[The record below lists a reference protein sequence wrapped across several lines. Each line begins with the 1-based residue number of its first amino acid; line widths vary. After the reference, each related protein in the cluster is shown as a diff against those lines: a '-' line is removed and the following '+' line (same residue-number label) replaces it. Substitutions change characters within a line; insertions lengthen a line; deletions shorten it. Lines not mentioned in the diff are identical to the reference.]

1 MHETYFGLRKRPFL
15 ATPTLDRYCPIEC
28 QESAYATSVR
38 VIQRAEG
45 PVSIVGGTG
54 LGKSM
59 VCLRIADA
67 FRRSYEV
74 IVLASSQLCSRRA
87 LLQSLLFELRMPYR
101 DLSEGE
107 LRLSLLERLQP
118 SNDNPTDG
126 LVLIVDEAQT
136 LAPKLLEELRL
147 ITNLTRDGVPRVRLV
162 LCGTTRLEELLGHP
176 QMESLNQRLAAR
188 CYLVPLNSQETI
200 QYLTHKIELCG
211 APISAVITEDAIRL
225 VHRATDGV
233 PRLID
238 QVVDSAL
245 RIAAELR
252 QRPVSVQLVE
262 AAWARSQQLPLPWS
276 DKAQSISDSP
286 TSIEFGLLE
295 DDTEQDFRG
304 RDTSYVHH
312 SEDNV
317 FHNSSSDKTQYDQ
330 VDEPEASETT
340 LVAFDPD
347 IASYQES
354 IGLTSKPSTHLPPI
368 PSAGS
373 GLSRSISNA
382 WDSFVEPKPQVSF
395 QQSEDAAMDTVED
408 YSNEHLLAQPL
419 AEIPIY
425 SPSFDAEPTDNYPP
439 FETSLPNTTVANDIF
454 GMDYEEELWLG
465 SPSDNLTTKNSTPVT
480 SSATGLASEHPCFS
494 KLPAATT
501 SSSLNVPIEVV
512 SDDVID
518 KLLYAFRDTQPSSQA
533 PGVRSEF
540 NGSCRY
546 RGEAES
552 ALEILD
558 QISTANL
565 EAMTMSTQDSKVMV
579 EQRSTQQNAIR
590 EVTVGSNV
598 VRGTRSGSAG
608 AKSPHST
615 LSRPSRA
622 SILSFA
628 EIQDATSN
636 SIRDDRDLLVIE
648 EDVLQITA
656 GIPSGASKDGMS
668 QASVHPY
675 KQLFSKLRG

>member
-1 MHETYFGLRKRPFL
+1 MMHETYFGLRKRPFL

-28 QESAYATSVR
+28 QESAYSTAVR
-38 VIQRAEG
+38 AIQRAEG
-45 PVSIVGGTG
+45 PVSIIGGTG

-59 VCLRIADA
+59 VCLRIADT
-67 FRRSYEV
+67 FRRSFEV

-107 LRLSLLERLQP
+107 LRLTLLERLQP

-147 ITNLTRDGVPRVRLV
+147 ITNLTRDGVPRVRLI

-188 CYLVPLNSQETI
+188 CYLMPLNSQETI
-200 QYLTHKIELCG
+200 HYLTHKIELCG

-245 RIAAELR
+245 RIAAELK
-252 QRPVSVQLVE
+252 QRPISVQIIE

-276 DKAQSISDSP
+276 DKAQSISDIP

-304 RDTSYVHH
+304 RDTSYVHQFAG
-312 SEDNV
+312 NV
-317 FHNSSSDKTQYDQ
+317 FHNPVNDDELDGQI
-330 VDEPEASETT
+330 DEPKSISTQQATDDS
-340 LVAFDPD
+340 D
-347 IASYQES
+347 IATYEES
-354 IGLTSKPSTHLPPI
+354 IGLTTKPTQHLPPV

-382 WDSFVEPKPQVSF
+382 WDSFVEPGPKAAI
-395 QQSEDAAMDTVED
+395 DALDFAVDH
-408 YSNEHLLAQPL
+408 SNEHLLMQAASQSPTYSQSVDVEPSESYQEYVSGAQN
-419 AEIPIY
+419 
-425 SPSFDAEPTDNYPP
+425 S
-439 FETSLPNTTVANDIF
+439 TVANDIF
-454 GMDYEEELWLG
+454 GMDYEEELWLSEPSAMTTPITTPLQNQSAQII
-465 SPSDNLTTKNSTPVT
+465 SPMAGARSN
-480 SSATGLASEHPCFS
+480 GFE
-494 KLPAATT
+494 
-501 SSSLNVPIEVV
+501 VPIEVV
-512 SDDVID
+512 SDDTID
-518 KLLYAFRDTQPSSQA
+518 KLLYAFRDTPQQQNA
-533 PGVRSEF
+533 AGHTEF
-540 NGSCRY
+540 RNVSAHQD
-546 RGEAES
+546 ELES
-552 ALEILD
+552 ALKLLD
-558 QISTANL
+558 QISSVNL
-565 EAMTMSTQDSKVMV
+565 VAMNMSTQDSNSIVNKMTMQEEPALEVVTENSVLRTPKSSFGGMK
-579 EQRSTQQNAIR
+579 STHA
-590 EVTVGSNV
+590 
-598 VRGTRSGSAG
+598 
-608 AKSPHST
+608 T
-615 LSRPSRA
+615 LSRPPRP

-628 EIQDATSN
+628 EMQNES
-636 SIRDDRDLLVIE
+636 SELIRDDRDLLVIE
-648 EDVLQITA
+648 EDVLQMNSGVPI
-656 GIPSGASKDGMS
+656 GASRDSMS
-668 QASVHPY
+668 KASVHPY

>member
-1 MHETYFGLRKRPFL
+1 MMHETYFGLRKRPFL

-28 QESAYATSVR
+28 QESAYSTAVR
-38 VIQRAEG
+38 AIQRAEG
-45 PVSIVGGTG
+45 PVSIIGGTG

-67 FRRSYEV
+67 FRRSFEV

-188 CYLVPLNSQETI
+188 CYLMPLNLQETLH
-200 QYLTHKIELCG
+200 YLTHKIELCG
-211 APISAVITEDAIRL
+211 APMSAVITEDAIRL

-245 RIAAELR
+245 RIAAELK
-252 QRPVSVQLVE
+252 QRPISVQIVE

-286 TSIEFGLLE
+286 TSVEFGLLE

-304 RDTSYVHH
+304 RDTSYVHQH
-312 SEDNV
+312 AGSTLHNLAHDDELYGQIED
-317 FHNSSSDKTQYDQ
+317 SRTESTPQATYDSDI
-330 VDEPEASETT
+330 ET
-340 LVAFDPD
+340 
-347 IASYQES
+347 YEES
-354 IGLTSKPSTHLPPI
+354 IGLTAKPTHHLPPV

-382 WDSFVEPKPQVSF
+382 WDSFVESAPKVADDSLDF
-395 QQSEDAAMDTVED
+395 AVDH
-408 YSNEHLLAQPL
+408 SNEHLLDQASNQSPT
-419 AEIPIY
+419 Y
-425 SPSFDAEPTDNYPP
+425 SHSFDVEPTDSYPQYGGKAQNS
-439 FETSLPNTTVANDIF
+439 TIANDIF

-465 SPSDNLTTKNSTPVT
+465 EASAKVFPNSSPLQSQPSQSMSPGVGT
-480 SSATGLASEHPCFS
+480 SSGSFD
-494 KLPAATT
+494 
-501 SSSLNVPIEVV
+501 VPIEVV

-518 KLLYAFRDTQPSSQA
+518 KLLYAFRDA
-533 PGVRSEF
+533 PQQHPNASGSAEF
-540 NGSCRY
+540 RKIGAY
-546 RGEAES
+546 QGETES
-552 ALEILD
+552 ALELLD
-558 QISTANL
+558 QISSVNL
-565 EAMTMSTQDSKVMV
+565 EAMTMSTQDSGGVMNGMTNQEESV
-579 EQRSTQQNAIR
+579 H
-590 EVTVGSNV
+590 EVVIENSV
-598 VRGTRSGSAG
+598 VRGPKSNFGGMKSAH
-608 AKSPHST
+608 KT
-615 LSRPSRA
+615 LSRPPRP

-628 EIQDATSN
+628 DMQEESTEL
-636 SIRDDRDLLVIE
+636 IRDDRDLLMIE
-648 EDVLQITA
+648 EDVLQMTA
-656 GIPSGASKDGMS
+656 GVPTSATHDGMS
-668 QASVHPY
+668 QAAVHPY

>member
-1 MHETYFGLRKRPFL
+1 
-15 ATPTLDRYCPIEC
+15 
-28 QESAYATSVR
+28 
-38 VIQRAEG
+38 
-45 PVSIVGGTG
+45 
-54 LGKSM
+54 
-59 VCLRIADA
+59 
-67 FRRSYEV
+67 
-74 IVLASSQLCSRRA
+74 
-87 LLQSLLFELRMPYR
+87 
-101 DLSEGE
+101 
-107 LRLSLLERLQP
+107 
-118 SNDNPTDG
+118 
-126 LVLIVDEAQT
+126 VLIVDEAQT

-238 QVVDSAL
+238 QVVDAAL

-276 DKAQSISDSP
+276 DKAPSISETPS
-286 TSIEFGLLE
+286 SIEFGLLE

-312 SEDNV
+312 SADKA
-317 FHNSSSDKTQYDQ
+317 FHDVSSGQMQYDQ
-330 VDEPEASETT
+330 GDETEVSSSMQK
-340 LVAFDPD
+340 AFDPD
-347 IASYQES
+347 MTSYEES
-354 IGLTSKPSTHLPPI
+354 IGLTAKPSQHLPPI

-395 QQSEDAAMDTVED
+395 QQLEDASSDPTED
-408 YSNEHLLAQPL
+408 YSNEHLLAQPSTKM
-419 AEIPIY
+419 PIY

-465 SPSDNLTTKNSTPVT
+465 SSLDNQTPENSTPATNLAT
-480 SSATGLASEHPCFS
+480 SLPIEHPKFS

-501 SSSLNVPIEVV
+501 ASSLIVPIEIV
-512 SDDVID
+512 SDNVID
-518 KLLYAFRDTQPSSQA
+518 KSLYSFRDTQPVSQA
-533 PGVRSEF
+533 PSVRLEF
-540 NGSCRY
+540 HDSDHY

-565 EAMTMSTQDSKVMV
+565 EAMTMSTQDSKAML
-579 EQRSTQQNAIR
+579 EQRSIQQDVIR
-590 EVTVGSNV
+590 EVTVSSSV
-598 VRGTRSGSAG
+598 VRGTRPGSTG
-608 AKSPHST
+608 AKSPHSS
-615 LSRPSRA
+615 LSRPPRA

-628 EIQDATSN
+628 EIQDASTE

-648 EDVLQITA
+648 EDVLQMTA
-656 GIPSGASKDGMS
+656 GIPSGASQDGMS
-668 QASVHPY
+668 KASVHPY

>member
-1 MHETYFGLRKRPFL
+1 MMHETYFGLRKRPFL

-28 QESAYATSVR
+28 QESAYSTAVR
-38 VIQRAEG
+38 AIQRAEG
-45 PVSIVGGTG
+45 PVSIIGGTG

-67 FRRSYEV
+67 FRRSFEV

-162 LCGTTRLEELLGHP
+162 LSGTTRLEELLGHP

-188 CYLVPLNSQETI
+188 CYLMPLNSQETV

-211 APISAVITEDAIRL
+211 APVSAVITEDAIRL

-245 RIAAELR
+245 RIASEIK
-252 QRPVSVQLVE
+252 QRPVSVQIIQE
-262 AAWARSQQLPLPWS
+262 AWARSQQLPLPWS

-304 RDTSYVHH
+304 RDTSYIHQYAG
-312 SEDNV
+312 NV
-317 FHNSSSDKTQYDQ
+317 LHNPSSDDALYGQI
-330 VDEPEASETT
+330 DEPENTSTPQATYDADMATYE
-340 LVAFDPD
+340 
-347 IASYQES
+347 ES
-354 IGLTSKPSTHLPPI
+354 IGLTLKPTQHLPPV

-382 WDSFVEPKPQVSF
+382 WDSFVEPASKEVDDSL
-395 QQSEDAAMDTVED
+395 D
-408 YSNEHLLAQPL
+408 YAVDHSNEHLMMQASSQSPT
-419 AEIPIY
+419 Y
-425 SPSFDAEPTDNYPP
+425 SQSFDVEPADSYPQYGS
-439 FETSLPNTTVANDIF
+439 EVQNSTVANDIF
-454 GMDYEEELWLG
+454 GMDYEEELWLIEPSASTMPINPTSQSQ
-465 SPSDNLTTKNSTPVT
+465 SPHIISPMAGAT
-480 SSATGLASEHPCFS
+480 SNGFD
-494 KLPAATT
+494 
-501 SSSLNVPIEVV
+501 VPIEVV
-512 SDDVID
+512 SDNTID
-518 KLLYAFRDTQPSSQA
+518 NLLYAFRDA
-533 PGVRSEF
+533 PQQQNASGNTNLPEVSAYQDET
-540 NGSCRY
+540 
-546 RGEAES
+546 ES
-552 ALEILD
+552 AFELLD
-558 QISTANL
+558 QISLVNL
-565 EAMTMSTQDSKVMV
+565 EAMTMSTQDSSGVMNKVTNHQ
-579 EQRSTQQNAIR
+579 EPPL
-590 EVTVGSNV
+590 EVVIKNSV
-598 VRGTRSGSAG
+598 VRSQKSSFSGM
-608 AKSPHST
+608 KSSHATP
-615 LSRPSRA
+615 SRPPRP

-628 EIQDATSN
+628 EMQNES
-636 SIRDDRDLLVIE
+636 SEMIRDDRDLLVIE
-648 EDVLQITA
+648 EDVLQMNA
-656 GIPSGASKDGMS
+656 GVPVGAAHDSIS

>member
-28 QESAYATSVR
+28 QESAYTTAVR
-38 VIQRAEG
+38 AIQRAEG
-45 PVSIVGGTG
+45 PVSIIGGTG

-59 VCLRIADA
+59 VCLRIADT
-67 FRRSYEV
+67 FRRSFEV

-126 LVLIVDEAQT
+126 LVLIVDEAHT

-188 CYLVPLNSQETI
+188 CYLLPLNSQETTR
-200 QYLTHKIELCG
+200 YLTHKIELCG

-245 RIAAELR
+245 RIAAELK
-252 QRPVSVQLVE
+252 QRPVSVQTIE

-304 RDTSYVHH
+304 SDTSYVHH
-312 SEDNV
+312 NPGKAV
-317 FHNSSSDKTQYDQ
+317 HSSVSDDELYGQI
-330 VDEPEASETT
+330 DEPENTSTPQATYDSEMAT
-340 LVAFDPD
+340 
-347 IASYQES
+347 YEES
-354 IGLTSKPSTHLPPI
+354 IGLASKPTQHLPPV

-382 WDSFVEPKPQVSF
+382 WDSFVEPAPKGIDDSF
-395 QQSEDAAMDTVED
+395 D
-408 YSNEHLLAQPL
+408 YAVDHSNEHLLMQASSQSPK
-419 AEIPIY
+419 Y
-425 SPSFDAEPTDNYPP
+425 SQSFDAEPADRYPQHGSG
-439 FETSLPNTTVANDIF
+439 TQNSTIANDIF
-454 GMDYEEELWLG
+454 GMDYEEELWLSEPSASTLPIKPPSQNQ
-465 SPSDNLTTKNSTPVT
+465 SPQIISPMTGA
-480 SSATGLASEHPCFS
+480 SSGFD
-494 KLPAATT
+494 
-501 SSSLNVPIEVV
+501 VPIDVV
-512 SDDVID
+512 SDDTID
-518 KLLYAFRDTQPSSQA
+518 KLLYAFRDA
-533 PGVRSEF
+533 PQQQNVSGHTEFHKVRAYQDET
-540 NGSCRY
+540 
-546 RGEAES
+546 ES
-552 ALEILD
+552 ALELLD
-558 QISTANL
+558 QISSVNL
-565 EAMTMSTQDSKVMV
+565 EAMTMSTQDSSGVMNGITNHQ
-579 EQRSTQQNAIR
+579 EPTL
-590 EVTVGSNV
+590 EVVTENSV
-598 VRGTRSGSAG
+598 VRSPKSSFGGVKSAH
-608 AKSPHST
+608 AT
-615 LSRPSRA
+615 LSRPPRP

-628 EIQDATSN
+628 EMQNES
-636 SIRDDRDLLVIE
+636 SELIRDDRDLLVIE
-648 EDVLQITA
+648 EDVLQMNA
-656 GIPSGASKDGMS
+656 GVPVGASHDSMS